1 MELILMVLTVL
12 LLIIDVIVFVK
23 LCKIIKEHTHE
34 NTLEFPAKKIFP
46 YVLIMA
52 VVSVMVPIIGICLRL
67 I

>member
-1 MELILMVLTVL
+1 MEICLVILTVL
-12 LLIIDVIVFVK
+12 LLIVDVIVFVK

-34 NTLEFPAKKIFP
+34 NTLEVSAKKIFP

-52 VVSVMVPIIGICLRL
+52 VVSVLVPVIGICLRL